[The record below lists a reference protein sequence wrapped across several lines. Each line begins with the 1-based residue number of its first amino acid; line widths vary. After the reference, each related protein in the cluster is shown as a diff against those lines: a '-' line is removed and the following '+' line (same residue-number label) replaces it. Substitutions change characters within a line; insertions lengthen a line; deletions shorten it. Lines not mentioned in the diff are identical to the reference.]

1 MYFFSGNTLIKKW
14 QNIKDNFLK
23 SLRKKTKS
31 GQAADSGRRYIYAQQ
46 LSFLQQAGATTDTQ
60 SSLGVDD
67 EQDNRELSEERN
79 PTPKEGSEYNR
90 PPHYDHNSRKRKR
103 DLESSL
109 IDFMKAPLPSS
120 TVTAVPEPNADRSFF
135 KSILPL

>member
-1 MYFFSGNTLIKKW
+1 MYLLYFFAGNTLIKKW
-14 QNIKDNFLK
+14 RNIKDNFLK

-67 EQDNRELSEERN
+67 EQDNREPSEESN

-90 PPHYDHNSRKRKR
+90 LPRYDPQ
-103 DLESSL
+103 
-109 IDFMKAPLPSS
+109 FMEAQ
-120 TVTAVPEPNADRSFF
+120 T
-135 KSILPL
+135 